1 VLDLG
6 RLGGKCLAVLVRLRR
21 PLALLAVLGIAM
33 VACAEPEEQAMC
45 PAYAQFVGVYEIV
58 AASDPTGATAGDAA
72 EAVEVA
78 VGELRQLRAVADQR
92 YSAPI
97 DQLEALL
104 DDLGRTLDSLVDEED
119 YDTWAPLVEDTT
131 DDVEIAYARLRRVM
145 DPACADRSDNDES
158 AADAADQEDFA
169 WTVY

>member
-1 VLDLG
+1 
-6 RLGGKCLAVLVRLRR
+6 
-21 PLALLAVLGIAM
+21 
-33 VACAEPEEQAMC
+33 MC
-45 PAYAQFVGVYEIV
+45 PANAQFVGVYEIV

-119 YDTWAPLVEDTT
+119 YDTWAPLVWDSSE
-131 DDVEIAYARLRRVM
+131 DVEMA
-145 DPACADRSDNDES
+145 
-158 AADAADQEDFA
+158 
-169 WTVY
+169 